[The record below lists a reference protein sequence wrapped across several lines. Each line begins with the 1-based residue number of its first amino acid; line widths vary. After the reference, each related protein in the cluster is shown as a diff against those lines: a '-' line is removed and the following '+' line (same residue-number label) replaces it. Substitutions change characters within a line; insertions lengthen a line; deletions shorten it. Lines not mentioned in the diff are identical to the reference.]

1 MPGAPA
7 MGATATDKTHTWE
20 NSGVPR
26 AESPIMSSAVTESY
40 AVLGHGSSLLN
51 MAGHCTGALIFG
63 IFLFLLARDRAGSRL
78 RGSGLAFAA
87 AGLAFAWNLGALVLI
102 AMPSGWPRTSAA
114 VEFLSFGSLSLLA
127 PVLLHLSL
135 NHRCTLAIAGYVVG
149 AAAVCLHLV
158 EAVLDRPV
166 FHVYALTLMAVG
178 LGAVTLLSAVH
189 LAGSRTSDRRGLV
202 RQMLGT
208 ALLFIFVGTYV
219 HIGLAHGAHTWSNE
233 LVLHHASVPLALFI
247 ILHNHRFVLLDALI
261 RFCANALLAGIV
273 TFACL
278 TLLRAG
284 SLSFAGESA
293 VMSQGVRALGICL
306 LLLLFALAR
315 ERLQKLLTRIVFRR
329 GDSATVAQ
337 ELRSRAAD
345 LREEPAYLA
354 WALDRIAAFMRSE
367 RIRTGSQDLTAKLQS
382 SGVVA
387 PALSAESPELR
398 KSLEDLGVEAIIPL
412 RFSGTEVFFLLL
424 GRRRGGQPYLSEDLS
439 HLGRLANIVGDQ
451 VQTFREAELR
461 RLADRAELRA
471 LQAQINPHFL
481 FNALNTLYGLIPRQ
495 AEEARQMVVNLADV
509 FRYFLRNEETTIPL
523 EEELRIVEAYLQIE
537 TLRLGPKLRTE
548 IDVDS
553 EALRVPI
560 PILSIQPL
568 VENAVKHG
576 VAPHTEGG
584 IVRLTVRS
592 SVGGMEIS
600 VEDSGAGFA
609 AGGPGSTTGAGVGMQ
624 NVARRLK
631 LTYGPAA
638 DLRIESGPKGTA
650 VSFTVPV
657 AQGVAAL
664 R

>member
-1 MPGAPA
+1 MNP
-7 MGATATDKTHTWE
+7 
-20 NSGVPR
+20 
-26 AESPIMSSAVTESY
+26 AVTASY
-40 AVLGHGSSLLN
+40 AVLGHGSSFLN
-51 MAGHCTGALIFG
+51 MAGHCAGALIFG

-78 RGSGLAFAA
+78 RGTGLAFAA
-87 AGLAFAWNLGALVLI
+87 AGLAFGWNLGALVLI
-102 AMPSGWPRTSAA
+102 AMPPGWPRTSSV

-135 NHRCTLAIAGYVVG
+135 NHRCPLAVAGYVVG

-158 EAVLDRPV
+158 EDVLDKPG

-189 LAGSRTSDRRGLV
+189 LARSGTSDRRGLL
-202 RQMLGT
+202 RQMFGT

-219 HIGLAHGAHTWSNE
+219 HIGLEHGAHTWSNE

-273 TFACL
+273 TFGCL
-278 TLLRAG
+278 ALLRPG
-284 SLSFAGESA
+284 SISFAGEST
-293 VMSQGVRALGICL
+293 VMSQGITALVVCL

-329 GDSATVAQ
+329 GDSAAVAQ
-337 ELRSRAAD
+337 ELRSRVAD
-345 LREEPAYLA
+345 LKDEPAYLA
-354 WALDRIAAFMRSE
+354 WALDRIAAFMHSQRIQTNSE
-367 RIRTGSQDLTAKLQS
+367 DLAGRLLA
-382 SGVVA
+382 SGIVT
-387 PALSAESPELR
+387 PAVTSDLPDLR
-398 KSLEDLGVEAIIPL
+398 KPLEDLGVEAIVPL

-424 GRRRGGQPYLSEDLS
+424 GRRRGGQPYLSEDLN
-439 HLGRLANIVGDQ
+439 HLGHLANIVADQ
-451 VQTFREAELR
+451 VQAFREAELR

-471 LQAQINPHFL
+471 LQAHINPHFL
-481 FNALNTLYGLIPRQ
+481 FKALNTLYGLVPRQ
-495 AEEARQMVVNLADV
+495 AAEAREMVVNLSDV
-509 FRYFLRNEETTIPL
+509 FRYFLRNDETTIPL
-523 EEELRIVEAYLQIE
+523 GEELRIVEAYLRIE

-548 IDVDS
+548 IEVDP

-584 IVRLTVRS
+584 VVRLLVRALARG
-592 SVGGMEIS
+592 VEVL
-600 VEDSGAGFA
+600 VEDSGGGFEI
-609 AGGPGSTTGAGVGMQ
+609 GRPGSTTGAGVGMQ
-624 NVARRLK
+624 NVARRLR
-631 LTYGPAA
+631 LTYGPPA

-650 VSFTVPV
+650 VRFTVPA
-657 AQGVAAL
+657 AQVVAAL

>member
-1 MPGAPA
+1 MNPA
-7 MGATATDKTHTWE
+7 ATA
-20 NSGVPR
+20 
-26 AESPIMSSAVTESY
+26 SY

-78 RGSGLAFAA
+78 RGSGLTFAA

-102 AMPSGWPRTSAA
+102 AMPAGWPKLGSA
-114 VEFLSFGSLSLLA
+114 VEFFSFGSLSLLA

-135 NHRCTLAIAGYVVG
+135 NHRCPLAVAGYLVG
-149 AAAVCLHLV
+149 AAAVGLHLV
-158 EAVLDRPV
+158 EAVFHRPE
-166 FHVYALTLMAVG
+166 FHVYALALMAIG
-178 LGAVTLLSAVH
+178 LGAVTLASAVH

-219 HIGLAHGAHTWSNE
+219 HLGLDHGAHTWSNE

-261 RFCANALLAGIV
+261 RFCANVVLAALF

-278 TLLRAG
+278 TLMRAG
-284 SLSFAGESA
+284 SVSFAGESA
-293 VMSQGVRALGICL
+293 LMSQGVRALGICL

-315 ERLQKLLTRIVFRR
+315 ERIQKLLTRIVFRR

-337 ELRSRAAD
+337 ELRSKAAG
-345 LREEPAYLA
+345 LKEEPAYLS
-354 WALDRIAAFMRSE
+354 WALDHIASFMHSD
-367 RIRTGSQDLTAKLQS
+367 RIRTGAENLTGRLQS
-382 SGVVA
+382 SGIVA
-387 PALSAESPELR
+387 PALSTDLPELR
-398 KSLEDLGVEAIIPL
+398 KSLEDLGVEVIVPV

-424 GRRRGGQPYLSEDLS
+424 GRRRGGQPYLSEDLN
-439 HLGRLANIVGDQ
+439 HLGQFATIVADQ
-451 VQTFREAELR
+451 VQAFRESELR

-481 FNALNTLYGLIPRQ
+481 FNALNTLYGLVPRQ
-495 AEEARQMVVNLADV
+495 AAEAREMVVNLADV

-537 TLRLGPKLRTE
+537 TLRLGARLRTE
-548 IDVDS
+548 IQVDS

-576 VAPHTEGG
+576 VAPNTEGG
-584 IVRLTVRS
+584 QVRLAVRAFA
-592 SVGGMEIS
+592 GGVNIL
-600 VEDSGAGFA
+600 VEDSGAGFGA
-609 AGGPGSTTGAGVGMQ
+609 DGPGSKTGAGVGLQ
-624 NVARRLK
+624 NVGRRLR
-631 LTYGPAA
+631 LTYGPDA

-657 AQGVAAL
+657 AQGVAAV

>member
-1 MPGAPA
+1 
-7 MGATATDKTHTWE
+7 
-20 NSGVPR
+20 
-26 AESPIMSSAVTESY
+26 MSSAVTESY

-63 IFLFLLARDRAGSRL
+63 IFLYLLARDRAGSRL

-102 AMPSGWPRTSAA
+102 AMPAGWPRTSSA

-135 NHRCTLAIAGYVVG
+135 NHRCPLAVAGYVVG
-149 AAAVCLHLV
+149 AAAVCLHLIEV
-158 EAVLDRPV
+158 VLDRPA
-166 FHVYALTLMAVG
+166 FHVYALTLMAIG

-189 LAGSRTSDRRGLV
+189 LAISRTSDRRGLL

-208 ALLFIFVGTYV
+208 GLLFIFVGTYV
-219 HIGLAHGAHTWSNE
+219 HIGLEHGAHTWSNE
-233 LVLHHASVPLALFI
+233 LALHHASVPLALFI

-278 TLLRAG
+278 ALLRAA
-284 SLSFAGESA
+284 SISFTGEST

-329 GDSATVAQ
+329 GDSAAVAQ
-337 ELRSRAAD
+337 ELRLRAAD
-345 LREEPAYLA
+345 LKDEPAYLV

-367 RIRTGSQDLTAKLQS
+367 RIQTDSEELTGRLLA
-382 SGVVA
+382 SGIVA
-387 PALSAESPELR
+387 PALSSDLPELR
-398 KSLEDLGVEAIIPL
+398 KPLEDLGVEAIVPL
-412 RFSGTEVFFLLL
+412 RFSGSEVLFLLL

-439 HLGRLANIVGDQ
+439 HLGRLANIIAEQ
-451 VQTFREAELR
+451 VQAFREAELR

-481 FNALNTLYGLIPRQ
+481 FNALNTLYGLVPRQ
-495 AEEARQMVVNLADV
+495 AAEAREMVVNLSDV
-509 FRYFLRNEETTIPL
+509 FRYFLRNEETTIRL

-548 IDVDS
+548 IEVDS

-584 IVRLTVRS
+584 VVRLLVRS
-592 SVGGMEIS
+592 LAGGVEVL
-600 VEDSGAGFA
+600 VEDSGGGFES
-609 AGGPGSTTGAGVGMQ
+609 GRPGSTSGAGVGMQ
-624 NVARRLK
+624 NVARRLR
-631 LTYGPAA
+631 LTYGPPA

-650 VSFTVPV
+650 VRFTVPA
-657 AQGVAAL
+657 AQAVAA
-664 R
+664 RR